1 MLNLKKK
8 ERGNDGIK
16 QGTIHFKF
24 VWKQTVMN
32 TKATGV
38 NIVISAT
45 NTGVWFDHMDK
56 NGLRFYC
63 NISTPV
69 VRCRDGPATMDG
81 NI

>member
-1 MLNLKKK
+1 
-8 ERGNDGIK
+8 
-16 QGTIHFKF
+16 
-24 VWKQTVMN
+24 MN

-38 NIVISAT
+38 NIVISAA
-45 NTGVWFDHMDK
+45 NTGVWFDHIDK